1 MKKGANSIR
10 RKELKKDNVE
20 KFPTY
25 FFEKK
30 NTTGTLFVHACYKV
44 GGNTGLPLV
53 SDAQL
58 LGGTIPR
65 TCPMLISEP
74 DIWEADTRAIH
85 PPWFSKSHLRTGKS
99 SNSKVNRPQP
109 ASPSQKYLYPVK
121 VNMCP
126 ALKEGLEWY
135 SRIFR

>member
-20 KFPTY
+20 KFRTY

-65 TCPMLISEP
+65 KCSFQNQIFERQIRGPS
-74 DIWEADTRAIH
+74 IH
-85 PPWFSKSHLRTGKS
+85 LD
-99 SNSKVNRPQP
+99 
-109 ASPSQKYLYPVK
+109 SPSPISAL
-121 VNMCP
+121 VNHQTAKSTDP
-126 ALKEGLEWY
+126 SLLVPP
-135 SRIFR
+135 RNTFTQ